1 MAGETVLIV
10 EDTPVNLK
18 LTRIL
23 LRNEGYD
30 VHTAVDA
37 EQAVEMLGTLLP
49 DVILVDI
56 QLPGM
61 NGLQLTRHIR
71 RDPRLHGVVVIAVTA
86 SVMKGD
92 EYKALDAGCDAFISK
107 PIDTRSLGPRIRELL
122 DQRAARQPSPPASEP
137 APPGVPEQR
146 PTLAEAIREE
156 LSGRRVA
163 LLGFAGA
170 EADRLCAVLARV
182 RALPLLLD
190 ADEPQGSASVRSCQ
204 AVLFHVRP
212 ETMGSSWLAPRDPQ
226 TGSALVLVGRREDL
240 LTLDPSV
247 QRRAF
252 EFLVDDWQ
260 PEEALMRIGFALS
273 RAESAASAPSGAT
286 NSPPVASG
294 IPPVAGRP
302 RVLIA
307 DDDAAIVAVL
317 RTMLKGQGIDTW
329 EAYNGQDA
337 LKMIRELEPHA
348 ALLDVNMPGI
358 DGFSILAAIRDEKL
372 PVRVLMLTA
381 RQQEND
387 VVLGFTLGADDYV
400 VKPFSPPELVARLK
414 RLLAH

>member
-1 MAGETVLIV
+1 MPGETVLIV

-30 VHTAVDA
+30 VHTAADA

-86 SVMKGD
+86 SAMKGD

-122 DQRAARQPSPPASEP
+122 DQRAARQPSPPDSAP
-137 APPGVPEQR
+137 ATPAVSTQR
-146 PTLAEAIREE
+146 ATLAESIREE

-170 EADRLCAVLARV
+170 EADRLCGVLARV

-204 AVLFHVRP
+204 VVLFHVRP
-212 ETMGSSWLAPRDPQ
+212 ETMGSSWLAPRDSPS
-226 TGSALVLVGRREDL
+226 GSALVLVGRREDL
-240 LTLDPSV
+240 LALDPSV

-273 RAESAASAPSGAT
+273 RAESGASTPGPVH
-286 NSPPVASG
+286 SPPPASG

-372 PVRVLMLTA
+372 AVRVLMLTA

-414 RLLAH
+414 RLLAR